1 MVMNTFQAFPIRE
14 NTYVGTPT
22 ALSTKN
28 YNIIHLQGDATVTV
42 SFGTTDI
49 VVDALE
55 GSDLVISGSDTI
67 TSTAAIIMS

>member
-1 MVMNTFQAFPIRE
+1 MVTNTFQAFPIRK

-22 ALSTKN
+22 ALPTKG
-28 YNIIHLQGDATVTV
+28 YNIIHLQSDATITVT
-42 SFGTTDI
+42 FDTTDI